1 MATKRR
7 QKFRR
12 RSKNGCSTGFKRLT
26 SGNATRAATNAKI
39 TEASPLTAIGIWGWN
54 ELITMGE
61 AGPLL
66 CGDGDIGI
74 GDSDGD
80 IGIGDS
86 DGDGDIGIGVGDGD
100 GDIDIGIAG
109 RLLSKSCVE
118 MIGGRTNDGRGDGM
132 GTS

>member
-1 MATKRR
+1 
-7 QKFRR
+7 
-12 RSKNGCSTGFKRLT
+12 
-26 SGNATRAATNAKI
+26 
-39 TEASPLTAIGIWGWN
+39 
-54 ELITMGE
+54 MGE

-86 DGDGDIGIGVGDGD
+86 DGDIGDSDGDIGIGDSDGDIGIGVGDGD